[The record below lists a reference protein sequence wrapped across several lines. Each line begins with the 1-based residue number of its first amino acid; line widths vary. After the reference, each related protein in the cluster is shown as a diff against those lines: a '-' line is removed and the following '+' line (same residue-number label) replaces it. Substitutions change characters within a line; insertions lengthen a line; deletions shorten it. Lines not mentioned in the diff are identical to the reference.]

1 MSDLHVTS
9 EDMGVQQRVV
19 RWMMITAVVAILVYL
34 GFIYYANASD
44 VRSALHRLSG
54 WWILS
59 VLLLSLM
66 SYGVRALRWNYYL
79 IRLGIS
85 MSHRLMLLLYFAG
98 LSMLIT
104 PAMISGVVK
113 VGLVKVRVGAELTKT
128 LPIVVVERLTDLIG
142 MLALAMFGI
151 LFFKLGYISIVGTVA
166 FVIIAIAII
175 QITVLRNLVLDFFG
189 LIPGLKH
196 HIESVKKLLDSA
208 QTLLDGEALIMG
220 SFFGFISWG
229 LAGLA
234 MYVLIQGFNIELT
247 LAETLFIMA
256 FPAILG
262 IMSQLPGGIGLE
274 EGTMMSLLV
283 RKDVAL
289 PEATALVLLFRLITL
304 WFGLGIGLISLTAF
318 TNHLAKEEA
327 HAAAEK
333 MQLGVP
339 QEGDQSRIEDDNVD
353 QIDEREDV

>member
-1 MSDLHVTS
+1 MSDVHAPPTDL
-9 EDMGVQQRVV
+9 GVQQRVV
-19 RWMMITAVVAILVYL
+19 RWMMVTAVVALFLYL
-34 GFIYYANASD
+34 GFVLYA
-44 VRSALHRLSG
+44 SADEVMDAIGQLSG
-54 WWILS
+54 GWLLV
-59 VLLLSLM
+59 VLVLSLM

-79 IRLGIS
+79 IRLGIN

-113 VGLVKVRVGAELTKT
+113 VGLVKVRAGAELTRT

-151 LFFKLGYISIVGTVA
+151 LFFKLGYISIVGTIA

-175 QITVLRNLVLDFFG
+175 QIPLLRNLVLSFFA
-189 LIPGLKH
+189 LIPGLKN
-196 HIESVKKLLDSA
+196 HIEAVRKLLDSA

-234 MYVLIQGFNIELT
+234 MYVLIQGFNIDLT

-262 IMSQLPGGIGLE
+262 VMSQLPGGIGLE
-274 EGTMMSLLV
+274 EGTMMTLLV
-283 RKDVAL
+283 SKDVTL
-289 PEATALVLLFRLITL
+289 PEATALVLIFRFVTL
-304 WFGLGIGLISLTAF
+304 WFGLGVGLVSLTAF
-318 TNHLAKEEA
+318 TRSLSPEEEANIQLDDTQNDHPANLAKGHHDHGGE
-327 HAAAEK
+327 
-333 MQLGVP
+333 
-339 QEGDQSRIEDDNVD
+339 
-353 QIDEREDV
+353 